1 MDFITKAL
9 LKHNNKY
16 NYSLVEYL
24 DSFTKVKIICPIHGI
39 FEQQPRAHLSGQ
51 GCKKCCYEKFQ
62 LERKF
67 TNNDLICK
75 FKEKHGIKYDYSLVV
90 HKQIKI
96 KVKII
101 CNEHGIFEQQPS
113 AHLGG
118 HGCPK
123 CGEQN
128 KRKNNT
134 KTTKIFIE
142 RAKEIHNTKYDYSL
156 VEYVNAKTKVKIIC
170 NEHGI
175 FEQQPSA
182 HLEGQGCNTC
192 RIINSRLTTE
202 KFINKSKLLF
212 PNMFDYNDTIY
223 ETTYKELIIICKK
236 HGSIKISPHDHFRMG
251 CIKCK
256 HNRFEHKWLNLMG
269 IPDTKENRQV
279 KIILSTKYIK
289 VDGYIP
295 ETKTVYLFHGDYWH
309 GNPKIYESNVFNS
322 RKNKKMGE
330 LYSETIEYEKSL
342 QMAGY
347 NVISIWEYDFINDLE
362 K

>member
-96 KVKII
+96 
-101 CNEHGIFEQQPS
+101 
-113 AHLGG
+113 
-118 HGCPK
+118 
-123 CGEQN
+123 
-128 KRKNNT
+128 
-134 KTTKIFIE
+134 
-142 RAKEIHNTKYDYSL
+142 
-156 VEYVNAKTKVKIIC
+156 KVKIIC